1 MGLKVLPPDVN
12 TSEADF
18 TPLGDTEIRFGLSA
32 VRNVGHN
39 VVDGIVAA
47 RREKGAYADFND
59 FLNKVPPQV
68 CNKRVVESLIKAG
81 AFDELGHQR
90 KALLMVHE
98 QAIDSVIDIKRK
110 EAIGQDSLFGALED
124 DGGEDAF
131 TVAIPE
137 GEEWDKTTLLAF
149 EREMLG
155 LYVSDH
161 PLLGVEHI
169 LEREADCTIAA
180 LNEGE
185 RPDGQV
191 VIVAGLL
198 SGLQRKVT
206 KQGNSWAMFQLEDLA
221 GSIEVL
227 CFPSSYQLCST
238 LLAEDAILIVKG
250 KLDRREDVA
259 KIIAME
265 VSQPDLTITDATG
278 PLSVTMPLGRCT
290 PPTVSRL
297 KEVLITHPGTAE
309 VHLHVQNGPRTT
321 VVRLDDRLRVAPSP
335 ALMGDLKQLL
345 GPSCLG

>member
-1 MGLKVLPPDVN
+1 
-12 TSEADF
+12 
-18 TPLGDTEIRFGLSA
+18 
-32 VRNVGHN
+32 
-39 VVDGIVAA
+39 
-47 RREKGAYADFND
+47 
-59 FLNKVPPQV
+59 
-68 CNKRVVESLIKAG
+68 
-81 AFDELGHQR
+81 
-90 KALLMVHE
+90 
-98 QAIDSVIDIKRK
+98 
-110 EAIGQDSLFGALED
+110 
-124 DGGEDAF
+124 
-131 TVAIPE
+131 
-137 GEEWDKTTLLAF
+137 
-149 EREMLG
+149 
-155 LYVSDH
+155 VSDH

-169 LEREADCTIAA
+169 LEREADCTIAV

-185 RPDGQV
+185 RPDGQIV
-191 VIVAGLL
+191 VVAGLL

-206 KQGNSWAMFQLEDLA
+206 KQGNSWAMFQLEDLG

-227 CFPSSYQLCST
+227 CFPSAYQLCST

-265 VSQPDLTITDATG
+265 VTQPDLTVTDATG
-278 PLSVTMPLGRCT
+278 PFSVTMPLGRCT

-297 KEVLITHPGTAE
+297 KEVLVTHPGTAE

>member
-1 MGLKVLPPDVN
+1 MRIA
-12 TSEADF
+12 S
-18 TPLGDTEIRFGLSA
+18 SA
-32 VRNVGHN
+32 
-39 VVDGIVAA
+39 
-47 RREKGAYADFND
+47 
-59 FLNKVPPQV
+59 
-68 CNKRVVESLIKAG
+68 S
-81 AFDELGHQR
+81 
-90 KALLMVHE
+90 
-98 QAIDSVIDIKRK
+98 S
-110 EAIGQDSLFGALED
+110 
-124 DGGEDAF
+124 
-131 TVAIPE
+131 
-137 GEEWDKTTLLAF
+137 
-149 EREMLG
+149 
-155 LYVSDH
+155 
-161 PLLGVEHI
+161 VEHI
-169 LEREADCTIAA
+169 LEREADCTIAV

-185 RPDGQV
+185 RPDGQ
-191 VIVAGLL
+191 IVMIAGLL

-250 KLDRREDVA
+250 RLDRREDIA

-265 VSQPDLTITDATG
+265 VTQPDLTITDATG

-297 KEVLITHPGTAE
+297 MEVLITHPGTAE
-309 VHLHVQNGPRTT
+309 VHLHVLNGPRTT